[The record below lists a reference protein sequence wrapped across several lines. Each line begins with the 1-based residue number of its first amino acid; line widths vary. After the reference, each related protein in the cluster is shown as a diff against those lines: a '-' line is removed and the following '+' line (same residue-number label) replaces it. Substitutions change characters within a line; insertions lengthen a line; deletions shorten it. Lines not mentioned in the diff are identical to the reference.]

1 MKLRGIAFFLPLAIA
16 SAANAADAN
25 YPVVEILDAFRDG
38 CGSLE
43 NQQMASASL
52 IAAGWTPI
60 SRSEEAGQLAVFL
73 DFSRKAALEVA
84 ESSGVDMGEITSF
97 AKAVAGE
104 EVFMVLDEVKAD
116 GKRISGCQ
124 LYDFGEDRPIPA
136 EQVGAWLKRA
146 PFEIKEFPEIRTAEW
161 SPGVLSDH
169 DSFKIFFVPSDSPA
183 RQMFNF
189 YGVALKADTL
199 GAE

>member
-1 MKLRGIAFFLPLAIA
+1 MRRAVAFFLSCGLA
-16 SAANAADAN
+16 SAVNAAEAN

-43 NQQMASASL
+43 NQQVALASL
-52 IAAGWTPI
+52 IDAGWAPI
-60 SRSEEAGQLAVFL
+60 SRSEETGQLAVFL
-73 DFSRKAALEVA
+73 NFARN
-84 ESSGVDMGEITSF
+84 ESSEAAELADVDMGEILSF
-97 AKAVAGE
+97 AKTIAGE
-104 EVFMVLDEVKAD
+104 DVFIVLDEVRAD
-116 GKRISGCQ
+116 GQRISGCQ
-124 LYDFGEDRPIPA
+124 LYDFGEHRPIPVDQA
-136 EQVGAWLKRA
+136 GAWLKRA
-146 PFEIKEFPEIRTAEW
+146 PSEVKEFPEVRTAEW
-161 SPGVLSDH
+161 SPGMVSGH

>member
-1 MKLRGIAFFLPLAIA
+1 MKRRAIAFFLPFAFTSAA
-16 SAANAADAN
+16 SAADVN
-25 YPVVEILDAFRDG
+25 YPVVETLDAFLDG

-60 SRSEEAGQLAVFL
+60 SRNEETGQLAVFL
-73 DFSRKAALEVA
+73 DFSRKAAEVA
-84 ESSGVDMGEITSF
+84 ESEGADMGEIISF
-97 AKAVAGE
+97 AKTIAGE

-136 EQVGAWLKRA
+136 EQAGSWLKRA
-146 PFEIKEFPEIRTAEW
+146 PFEIKEFPEVRTAEW
-161 SPGVLSDH
+161 SPGVLSGH

>member
-1 MKLRGIAFFLPLAIA
+1 MKRRAIAFFLPLAIA
-16 SAANAADAN
+16 SAASAADAN

-43 NQQMASASL
+43 NQQTASASL

-60 SRSEEAGQLAVFL
+60 SRSEETGQLAVFL
-73 DFSRKAALEVA
+73 DFSRKAASEVA
-84 ESSGVDMGEITSF
+84 ESGGVDAGEITPF
-97 AKAVAGE
+97 AKTIAGE

-116 GKRISGCQ
+116 GNRISGCQ
-124 LYDFGEDRPIPA
+124 LYDFGEERPIPV
-136 EQVGAWLKRA
+136 EQAGSWLKRA
-146 PFEIKEFPEIRTAEW
+146 PSEIKELPEVRTAEW
-161 SPGVLSDH
+161 SPGVRSGH
-169 DSFKIFFVPSDSPA
+169 DSFKIFFVPGDSPA